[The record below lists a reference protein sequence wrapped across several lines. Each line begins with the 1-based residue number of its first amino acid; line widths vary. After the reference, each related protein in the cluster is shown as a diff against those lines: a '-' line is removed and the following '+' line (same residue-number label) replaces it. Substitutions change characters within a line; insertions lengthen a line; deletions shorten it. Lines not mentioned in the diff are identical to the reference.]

1 MYSVHRGVYLLYE
14 VPGVRAEGGWGTL
27 EALDPLYGV
36 VYGEQQ
42 LEHRVT
48 CTRVTVSLRRL
59 AAVASTTH
67 YLTYLIR
74 RLNM

>member
-42 LEHRVT
+42 LEHGVT
-48 CTRVTVSLRRL
+48 YTSHTCQW
-59 AAVASTTH
+59 
-67 YLTYLIR
+67 
-74 RLNM
+74 